1 MCAKRTLFVM
11 QKELQG
17 TLGAYLH
24 NNRIMDNELC
34 TFMQIPKIIFPEI
47 KLFLDSQPDQ
57 IFSCWQ
63 NEIDMIIFKTSRG
76 HHMQSIT
83 TDFLHMF

>member
-1 MCAKRTLFVM
+1 M

-34 TFMQIPKIIFPEI
+34 TFMQIPKTLFPEI
-47 KLFLDSQPDQ
+47 QDF
-57 IFSCWQ
+57 
-63 NEIDMIIFKTSRG
+63 FKN
-76 HHMQSIT
+76 HHSN
-83 TDFLHMF
+83 

>member
-1 MCAKRTLFVM
+1 M

-47 KLFLDSQPDQ
+47 QDFFREYFTLWISLK
-57 IFSCWQ
+57 
-63 NEIDMIIFKTSRG
+63 
-76 HHMQSIT
+76 IT
-83 TDFLHMF
+83 RVIQTV

>member
-1 MCAKRTLFVM
+1 M

-34 TFMQIPKIIFPEI
+34 TFMQIPKTLFPEI
-47 KLFLDSQPDQ
+47 QDFFQNHHSNSNNLISEMGMDS
-57 IFSCWQ
+57 F
-63 NEIDMIIFKTSRG
+63 RYLG
-76 HHMQSIT
+76 R
-83 TDFLHMF
+83 

>member
-1 MCAKRTLFVM
+1 M

-34 TFMQIPKIIFPEI
+34 TFMQIPKTLFPEI
-47 KLFLDSQPDQ
+47 QDFFREYFTRSLDFFKNHHSNSN
-57 IFSCWQ
+57 ILIS
-63 NEIDMIIFKTSRG
+63 EMDMDSFRYLG
-76 HHMQSIT
+76 R
-83 TDFLHMF
+83 